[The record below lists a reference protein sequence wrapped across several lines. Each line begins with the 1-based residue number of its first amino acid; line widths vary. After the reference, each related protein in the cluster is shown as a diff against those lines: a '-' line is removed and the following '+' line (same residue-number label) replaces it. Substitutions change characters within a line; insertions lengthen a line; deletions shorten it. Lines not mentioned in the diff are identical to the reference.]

1 MFTMI
6 PTQIG
11 PIFSAMMRNKGSVSL
26 IIIQIA
32 LTLAI
37 VSNATFIISERI
49 AMMQRD
55 TGLPV
60 EEIFSVNSFFFDE
73 NIDSIDQITLDAQRI
88 REIPGVIS
96 ATAINQVPLSGS
108 GDSWGIR
115 DKRETQGAKVAYTGV
130 YRGDEHTL
138 SALGQKVSQGRD
150 LNTDDVIFWRGNVQ
164 MPKVAVVTKAL
175 AEELFGDKNAIGQYV
190 YTGPA
195 DTAEPIEIVG
205 VVEQMQG
212 SWVHSDIVEKNI
224 FLPIVEEWNSFTLV
238 VRAEQSALDS
248 IALDI
253 EETLLGLEKNRVIGE
268 PRTMENMKKSSYQRD
283 RLMTNMLMIIVFV
296 LIFITALG
304 IAGVSIFNVNRRRK
318 QIGTRRALGA
328 SKGNIVSYFMTES
341 ALIAIVGIGLGSI
354 LTFGLNSFLMKQFS
368 TSSLSLDYV
377 IFTMVGIVVISQ
389 ISAFWPAKKATHI
402 SPAIATRSA

>member
-1 MFTMI
+1 MFTIM
-6 PTQIG
+6 PTQIA

-55 TGLPV
+55 TGLPI
-60 EEIFSVNSFFFDE
+60 EEIFSVSSFFFDE
-73 NIDSIDQITLDAQRI
+73 RVDSIDQIRLDAQRV
-88 REIPGVIS
+88 REMPGVIS

-108 GDSWGIR
+108 GDSWMMR
-115 DKRETQGAKVAYTGV
+115 DKRVNQGAKNVSTGV

-138 SALGQKVSQGRD
+138 KTLGQVVSQGRD
-150 LNTDDVIFWRGNVQ
+150 FTADDVVFWRGNVE
-164 MPKVAVVTKAL
+164 MPKVAIVTQAL
-175 AEELFGDKNAIGQYV
+175 AQELFPDQNALGKYIYN
-190 YTGPA
+190 GPE

-205 VVEQMQG
+205 IVEQMQG

-224 FLPIVEEWNSFTLV
+224 FLPALSEWNSLTLV
-238 VRAEQSALDS
+238 VRAEQSALAS
-248 IALDI
+248 IALEMED
-253 EETLLGLEKNRVIGE
+253 TLLGLEKNRVIGE
-268 PRTMENMKKSSYQRD
+268 PRTMVIMKERSYQRD
-283 RLMTNMLMIIVFV
+283 RLMTNMLMIIVVV

-341 ALIAIVGIGLGSI
+341 ALIATVGISVGTI
-354 LTFGLNSFLMKQFS
+354 LTFALNSFLMKQFS
-368 TSSLSLDYV
+368 TTSLSLEYV
-377 IFTMVGIVVISQ
+377 ILTMVGIVVISQ
-389 ISAFWPAKKATHI
+389 ISAYWPAKKATHI

>member
-1 MFTMI
+1 MFTII

-60 EEIFSVNSFFFDE
+60 EEIFSVNLFFFDD

-88 REIPGVIS
+88 REMPGVIS
-96 ATAINQVPLSGS
+96 ATALNNLPLSGS
-108 GDSWGIR
+108 GSSWGVR
-115 DKRETQGAKVAYTGV
+115 DKRENQGAKVAYTGM
-130 YRGDEHTL
+130 YRSDENLL
-138 SALGQKVSQGRD
+138 SVLGQTVSQGRD
-150 LNTDDVIFWRGNVQ
+150 FNADDVIFWRGNVQ
-164 MPKVAVVTKAL
+164 MPKVVIVTKAL
-175 AEELFGDKNAIGQYV
+175 AEELFPNQNALGQYI
-190 YTGPA
+190 YHGA
-195 DTAEPIEIVG
+195 EDTAEPMEIIG
-205 VVEQMQG
+205 VVEKMQG

-224 FLPIVEEWNSFTLV
+224 FLPIVEKWNSFTLV
-238 VRAEQSALDS
+238 VRAEQTVLDS

-253 EETLLGLEKNRVIGE
+253 EEMLLGLEKNRVIGE
-268 PRTMENMKKSSYQRD
+268 PRTMANMKKTSYQGD

-328 SKGNIVSYFMTES
+328 SKGNIVSYFMAES
-341 ALIAIVGIGLGSI
+341 ALIAMVGIGLGSI

-377 IFTMVGIVVISQ
+377 VFSMVGIVVISQ
-389 ISAFWPAKKATHI
+389 VSAFWPAKKATHI